1 MIERLKKSSR
11 KDKISVCVFVLEIIM
26 LFVMSSFF
34 IPTVDDL
41 IFKFQF
47 EYHSISEFIKYVVY
61 YGNGR
66 VLGNAVLLFFSNHTG
81 LFYALQTVLTV
92 ALAVIV
98 EKIINLKYARHYV
111 MAFML
116 LQPLPVLS
124 KTYSWMSS
132 FINYYIPIVLFSLAI
147 LILLRVE
154 QGKFKSD
161 FMTCFLLFILGLS
174 SQLFV
179 ESNAVVN
186 TVIAFGFLIFFIRK
200 HKKAYAPAA
209 LFSST
214 VIGLGIILL
223 FTKFIDYTKTYTYY
237 TYKDLDSAYRSTIFS
252 GSLSDAVELVLG
264 NLQYPF
270 FLLSISI
277 FFYATI
283 IIAVIYAVKKQNLF
297 STKVKIAVAVSV
309 ITYLPA
315 FSVSLYTA
323 FYYPYDL
330 SVASKTFITGIIVS
344 AILYAVS
351 CIVLFVL
358 IFKYIIKKIKHGTL
372 VVILFILGL
381 LSFSPFFAVSPCGF
395 RCCVFMMFFF
405 MLAYLLILADLKELY
420 GFDMFKLGM
429 ACAALTV
436 VIMTSHTF
444 IFAREKKVYDYKE
457 EYYATSV
464 YLPHS
469 SVNAVHHSDNAD
481 IWNNAAGFEHK
492 FVPLEEFEK
501 MLSEGKITK

>member
-1 MIERLKKSSR
+1 MINILKKSSR
-11 KDKISVCVFVLEIIM
+11 KDKISACVFALEIIV

-47 EYHSISEFIKYVVY
+47 EYHSISEFINYVVY

-66 VLGNAVLLFFSNHTG
+66 VLGNAMLLFFSNHTG
-81 LFYALQTVLTV
+81 LFYALQAVLTV

-98 EKIINLKYARHYV
+98 EKITNLKYSRHYV
-111 MAFML
+111 MAFLL

-132 FINYYIPIVLFSLAI
+132 FINYYVPIFIFALAV
-147 LILLRVE
+147 LILLKVE
-154 QGKFKSD
+154 QDKFKSD
-161 FMTCFLLFILGLS
+161 FLICFILFVLGLS

-186 TVIAFGFLIFFIRK
+186 TVVAFGFLILFIHKRK
-200 HKKAYAPAA
+200 KTHAPAV
-209 LFSST
+209 LFAST

-223 FTKFIDYTKTYTYY
+223 FTKFIDFTKTYTYY
-237 TYKDLDSAYRSTIFS
+237 TYKDLDSAYRTTIFS
-252 GSLSDAVELVLG
+252 GSLRDAVNLVLE

-270 FLLSISI
+270 FLLAVSV
-277 FFYATI
+277 FFYATV

-297 STKVKIAVAVSV
+297 NSKVKTAIAVSV

-315 FSVSLYTA
+315 FAISLYTD
-323 FYYPYDL
+323 FKYPYDL
-330 SVASKTFITGIIVS
+330 SVASKAFIAGIIVS
-344 AILYAVS
+344 AFLYAVS
-351 CIVLFVL
+351 CIVLFAV
-358 IFKYIIKKIKHGTL
+358 IFKYIIKKIRHGKL
-372 VVILFILGL
+372 VVLLFILGL
-381 LSFSPFFAVSPCGF
+381 FSFSPFLAVSPCGF
-395 RCCVFMMFFF
+395 RCCVLMMFFF
-405 MLAYLLILADLKELY
+405 MLAYLLILADLNEMY
-420 GFDMFKLGM
+420 GFDMFKLSM
-429 ACAALTV
+429 VCASFTV
-436 VIMTSHTF
+436 AIMVVYTF
-444 IFAREKKVYDYKE
+444 VFAREKKVYDYKE

-492 FVPLEEFEK
+492 FIPLEEFEK
-501 MLSEGKITK
+501 MLSEGKKTK